1 MTPMET
7 DRCVAIAAG
16 TSEGANSH
24 QSASSSGRGGSR
36 TTLPAGVAAT
46 PHLGSDSARRL
57 SKGQILSGY
66 KAQLHEYRVLKDEL
80 APWTQAFA
88 AKHGRKPRIS
98 DVERTGAVQ
107 RQHHCSAVLM

>member
-1 MTPMET
+1 MSV
-7 DRCVAIAAG
+7 VAGA
-16 TSEGANSH
+16 SERVDSH
-24 QSASSSGRGGSR
+24 QHASGSGRGAPR
-36 TTLPAGVAAT
+36 ATLAAGVSAA

-98 DVERTGAVQ
+98 DVERTGAGQ
-107 RQHHCSAVLM
+107 RQHCVSAITR

>member
-1 MTPMET
+1 MQHMATNQLSM
-7 DRCVAIAAG
+7 VAGA
-16 TSEGANSH
+16 SERVNSH
-24 QSASSSGRGGSR
+24 QSASVSGHGGPR
-36 TTLPAGVAAT
+36 ATLPAGIAAA

-66 KAQLHEYRVLKDEL
+66 KAQLFEYRVLKDEL

-98 DVERTGAVQ
+98 DVERTGAVAAQ
-107 RQHHCSAVLM
+107 TWCRCM